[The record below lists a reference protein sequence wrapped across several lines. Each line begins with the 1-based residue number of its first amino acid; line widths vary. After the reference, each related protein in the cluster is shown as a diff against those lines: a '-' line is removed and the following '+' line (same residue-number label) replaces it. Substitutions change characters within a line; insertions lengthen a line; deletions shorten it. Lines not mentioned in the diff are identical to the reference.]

1 MGKILI
7 IGVGGGGINAIRH
20 MKDVGIDNAEY
31 LTVGDY
37 SEEIPDIPH
46 LNLITLSGR
55 DSIPAG
61 SDEKVWKELAEDC
74 YKEIDEAIDKMLH
87 DSN

>member
-20 MKDVGIDNAEY
+20 MKDIGIDNAEY

-37 SEEIPDIPH
+37 SEGVAGIPH

-61 SDEKVWKELAEDC
+61 SDERVWKELAEECSEVISSTILDNLRGI
-74 YKEIDEAIDKMLH
+74 E
-87 DSN
+87 

>member
-37 SEEIPDIPH
+37 SEGVTDIPH
-46 LNLITLSGR
+46 MNLITLSGR

-61 SDEKVWKELAEDC
+61 SDEKVWKELAEVCSDVI
-74 YKEIDEAIDKMLH
+74 KDTIEKSLNR
-87 DSN
+87 SL